1 VPHYQRKKQM
11 PITKPTNDVAANPAD
26 YLDEDSE
33 TAEPKIGTTVQQGWE
48 AAEALLTENSTDF
61 PTEFKFSEKPQL
73 IKFLEDGPFRVYE
86 QHWIERPTGKK
97 SFVALAENDPFT
109 DILGSKPRS
118 RFAFNVVVLSGEAQ
132 GVQILTAPP
141 TLARLIKKSHEDE
154 RKGPLS
160 KEFWE
165 ISRMGTGPTTNYTM
179 EFVRGRDLAE
189 EWNLNLD
196 EVQELVARAVPYTAD
211 VIRETPRSEMLK
223 IARSLV

>member
-1 VPHYQRKKQM
+1 M
-11 PITKPTNDVAANPAD
+11 PITKPTDEVATSPAN

-48 AAEALLTENSTDF
+48 AAEALLTETSGDF
-61 PTEFKFSEKPQL
+61 PTEFRFSEQPQL

-118 RFAFNVVVLSGEAQ
+118 RFAFNVLVLTGEAQ

-179 EFVRGRDLAE
+179 EFVR
-189 EWNLNLD
+189 
-196 EVQELVARAVPYTAD
+196 
-211 VIRETPRSEMLK
+211 ETPRSEMLK